1 MGEILTVLL
10 AGATGALIS
19 VTGTIIV
26 NRLNRKDAVKD
37 REKKEDSE
45 TVQML
50 KKILDKQN
58 EIEERVDRNEIKRLR
73 WEILD
78 FANSCMNK
86 RRHTKEE
93 FDHIMEVHS
102 EYESLLDGLGES
114 NGKVDIAYGF
124 IKDLYAQCI
133 RENDF
138 L

>member
-10 AGATGALIS
+10 AGASGALIS
-19 VTGTIIV
+19 VAGNIIV
-26 NRLNRKDAVKD
+26 NRLNRKDKEKD
-37 REKKEDSE
+37 DARSGNAELMK
-45 TVQML
+45 ML
-50 KKILDKQN
+50 RGIRDKLD
-58 EIEERVDRNEIKRLR
+58 EVEERVDRNEIKRLR

-102 EYESLLDGLGES
+102 EYEELLEGLGES
-114 NGKVDIAYGF
+114 NGKVDIAYTY
-124 IKDLYAQCI
+124 IKKLYAQCM
-133 RENDF
+133 EEGDF